1 MAQILILDTDI
12 GDDIDDALALGLIL
26 SAPELEL
33 VGVTTV
39 FKNTAAR
46 ARQAR
51 TVLVSG
57 GRGDVPVAAGC
68 GAVISTRRMY
78 GFDPRQAYLQGEL
91 PNQDASSL
99 PEEQLPP
106 LDKRHAADFL
116 VDTLMS
122 GNGDIAVAT
131 IGALTNLAVA
141 MTIEPRIIDRL
152 PEVVI
157 MGGTFDRQVS
167 EWNIMCDPVAAAIV
181 CESGVPLRIIPL
193 DVTTQVQF
201 RQSDID
207 ALRSCQRPLAQRLFA
222 AILAWQHYSGWA
234 HRVGGL
240 PVMHDPLAIATMIDP
255 DLVTWR
261 QGQVSVELQGE
272 HTYGYTLF
280 REDPRGHH
288 QYAATVKPS
297 AALDLWI
304 SRVTCR

>member
-1 MAQILILDTDI
+1 MVLKLILDTDI

-33 VGVTTV
+33 LGVTTV
-39 FKNTAAR
+39 FKNTPAR

-51 TVLVSG
+51 TVLVSA

-68 GAVISTRRMY
+68 GAVISTRRTY

-91 PNQDASSL
+91 PNQNASSL

-116 VDTLMS
+116 IDTIMA
-122 GNGDIAVAT
+122 GGGDIAVAT
-131 IGALTNLAVA
+131 IGAMTNLAVA
-141 MTIEPRIIDRL
+141 MTIEPRILSRL

-157 MGGTFDRQVS
+157 MGGAFDRQVS

-181 CESGVPLRIIPL
+181 CASGVPLRIIPL

-201 RQSDID
+201 RQSDLD
-207 ALRSCQRPLAQRLFA
+207 ALRACQRPLAQRLLA
-222 AILAWQHYSGWA
+222 AIVAWQQHSGWA
-234 HRVGGL
+234 QRIGGL

-255 DLVTWR
+255 ELVTWR

-272 HTYGYTLF
+272 NTYGYTLF
-280 REDPRGHH
+280 RDDPAGPHR
-288 QYAATVKPS
+288 YAATVRPQ

-304 SRVTCR
+304 NRVAGS